1 MMVALTWQPSS
12 PLAPGEATT
21 ADAPVTWWQGMG
33 ATASESFVGSPGPL
47 IHRELQRSY
56 QEYTDTSPVLS
67 AEELNKRYGGAGYT
81 FDGPM
86 QEETAREMAQLHAEQ
101 QQRAA
106 IQQRSGVG
114 FVPRFAAGL
123 VGAAVDPV
131 SLAAAVLPGAALA
144 RAGFAARSTLAGRMA
159 VSAAEGAAGSALVT
173 PITAAL
179 APGEG
184 RQYGAADALMDIAFG
199 GVFGA
204 LTPLAGAGLHAG
216 IARYQRM
223 RTTGEPMPVLS
234 QAMDA
239 APIEVRDM
247 ALRTAVS
254 QVMEGRPVDIGPV
267 IARALSYSTDL
278 LRPASREVNDIAA
291 RAADV
296 VARSTQVRPSG
307 QPVIERAAS
316 KVGAVGGRGP
326 DGQPIEITWGRV
338 GETGVA
344 VLPDDLQK
352 IGPVSSTMTP
362 VRSSENRTEW
372 AVMREADNRV
382 LSITRTA
389 TPDGGERWNVRVLP
403 KGERPERL
411 SQFIGR
417 DVPTVSS
424 GDAVPSAAGMPVMTA
439 SVADVTDPAFVGA
452 WARSQATRWS
462 DPADAA
468 ASVAAGARVDAEPVP
483 RARAP
488 EQAVGTATVDV
499 SELDALLKQDTAV
512 LDDMRARG
520 VLDAADEAEI
530 RTADEDIARTEAV
543 ADARGKAAVCMMGA
557 A

>member
-1 MMVALTWQPSS
+1 MVALTWQPSS

-33 ATASESFVGSPGPL
+33 ATAAEGFATAPGPTL
-47 IHRELQRSY
+47 LREAGRGY
-56 QEYTDTSPVLS
+56 EERTNPSPALS
-67 AEELNKRYGGAGYT
+67 PDELNARYGAPGLV

-86 QEETAREMAQLHAEQ
+86 QEDTAREISQQHADDRV
-101 QQRAA
+101 RAD
-106 IQQRSGVG
+106 IQTRSGVG

-123 VGAAVDPV
+123 VGAAADPV
-131 SLAAAVLPGAALA
+131 SLAAGVLPGAALA

-159 VSAAEGAAGSALVT
+159 VSAAEGAAGTALVA
-173 PITAAL
+173 PITATL

-184 RQYGAADALMDIAFG
+184 RRYGAADALMDIAFG

-204 LTPLAGAGLHAG
+204 LTPLAGAGLHTG

-234 QAMDA
+234 QAMEA

-267 IARALSYSTDL
+267 VARALSYSTDL

-307 QPVIERAAS
+307 QPVIERNAM

-326 DGQPIEITWGRV
+326 DGRAIEITWGRV
-338 GETGVA
+338 GDTGVA
-344 VLPDDLQK
+344 VLPDDLNK

-362 VRSSENRTEW
+362 VHATEGRTEW
-372 AVMREADNRV
+372 AVVREPDNRV
-382 LSITRTA
+382 LSITRTT

-403 KGERPERL
+403 KGERPARL
-411 SQFIGR
+411 SQYIGR
-417 DVPTVSS
+417 DMPSVSA
-424 GDAVPSAAGMPVMTA
+424 GDAVPSATSVPVMTA
-439 SVADVTDPAFVGA
+439 SAADVTDPALISD
-452 WARSQATRWS
+452 WARAQATRWS
-462 DPADAA
+462 DPADVA
-468 ASVAAGARVDAEPVP
+468 ASVAADARVDAVPVP

-488 EQAVGTATVDV
+488 EQAIGSATVDV
-499 SELDALLKQDTAV
+499 RELDALLAQDSAV

-520 VLDAADEAEI
+520 VLDATDEAEI
-530 RTADEDIARTEAV
+530 SAVDGDIARSEVV
-543 ADARGKAAVCMMGA
+543 ADARGKAALCMMGA

>member
-1 MMVALTWQPSS
+1 MVALTWQPTS
-12 PLAPGEATT
+12 PLASGEATT

-33 ATASESFVGSPGPL
+33 AAASEGLASAPGPTL
-47 IHRELQRSY
+47 LREAGRGY
-56 QEYTDTSPVLS
+56 EERTNPSPVLS
-67 AEELNKRYGGAGYT
+67 ADELNARFGASGLK

-86 QEETAREMAQLHAEQ
+86 QEGTAREMAQLHAEQ

-106 IQQRSGVG
+106 MQERAGIG

-123 VGAAVDPV
+123 VGAAADPV
-131 SLAAAVLPGAALA
+131 SLAAGVLPGAALA

-159 VSAAEGAAGSALVT
+159 VSAAEGAAGTALAV
-173 PITAAL
+173 PITAAI

-216 IARYQRM
+216 IERYARM

-234 QAMDA
+234 QAMEA

-267 IARALSYSTDL
+267 VARALSYSTDL

-307 QPVIERAAS
+307 QPVIERNAM

-326 DGQPIEITWGRV
+326 DGRPIEITWGRV
-338 GETGVA
+338 GDVGVA

-362 VRSSENRTEW
+362 VRSTETRTEW
-372 AVMREADNRV
+372 AVTREPDNRV

-424 GDAVPSAAGMPVMTA
+424 GDAVPTAAGVSVMTA
-439 SVADVTDPAFVGA
+439 SAADVSDPAFIGA
-452 WARSQATRWS
+452 WARAQATRWS

-468 ASVAAGARVDAEPVP
+468 ASVAADARVDAVPEP

-488 EQAVGTATVDV
+488 EQAIGTATADV
-499 SELDALLKQDTAV
+499 SELDALLAQDSAV

-520 VLDAADEAEI
+520 VIDAADEAEI
-530 RTADEDIARTEAV
+530 RTADEDIARTDTV
-543 ADARGKAAVCMMGA
+543 ADARGKAALCMAGA